1 MQKDSFK
8 PHGSM
13 GREISVVG
21 MNGPMGGGPSPR
33 MGMMAVGPSA
43 PAPRPMPQPSA
54 QAPVAVAPS
63 GRGAQ
68 ISGGKEVPRGAQQ
81 VRLASSAPPPLDG
94 GPVDRS
100 ASFMPAAPTAMPAS
114 APEAEM
120 AGPTPGTPRPFLQ
133 RGQGTMLMR
142 TVLRG
147 IGPDGHPYEAPYDG
161 EFPVGTHSFSVNF
174 APLT

>member
-21 MNGPMGGGPSPR
+21 MNGPMGGAPSPR

-43 PAPRPMPQPSA
+43 PAARPMPQPSPA
-54 QAPVAVAPS
+54 AVAVAPS

-68 ISGGKEVPRGAQQ
+68 ISGGKEVPRGAQM
-81 VRLASSAPPPLDG
+81 VRLASMPPPPLDG

-100 ASFMPAAPTAMPAS
+100 ASFMPAAPAATPGS

-120 AGPTPGTPRPFLQ
+120 AGSAPAAPRPFLQ

>member
-21 MNGPMGGGPSPR
+21 MNGPMGGAPSPR

-43 PAPRPMPQPSA
+43 PAARPMPQPSPA
-54 QAPVAVAPS
+54 AVAVAPS

-100 ASFMPAAPTAMPAS
+100 ASFMPAAPSAMPAS
-114 APEAEM
+114 EAEM
-120 AGPTPGTPRPFLQ
+120 AGSELAAPSAPRPFLQ